1 MGLTETEAEQ
11 HHKAH
16 LSDPCI
22 LIIVLPILRRPGV
35 LPGVD
40 MGPERGLGT
49 TAAGSANSGLLSM
62 SNSKMNF
69 PNEESKSKLQTARI
83 LESGL
88 C

>member
-11 HHKAH
+11 HRKAH
-16 LSDPCI
+16 LSDPYI
-22 LIIVLPILRRPGV
+22 VITVLPILHRPGV
-35 LPGVD
+35 LPGAE
-40 MGPERGLGT
+40 MGPEKGLGT
-49 TAAGSANSGLLSM
+49 TAVGSANSGLLSM

-69 PNEESKSKLQTARI
+69 PNEESESKLQTARI